1 MVIEH
6 LMRVAFLTNTETL
19 YGGNRS
25 LVELIDGL
33 RKLSVEPH
41 VIVPKEGDL
50 TVALASR
57 HVPLKVLPI
66 QNWVSNDQ
74 LREELSI
81 QQPSRYAK
89 RRVGAVYRLAK
100 NLAVM
105 PKLVRQLKIWDVD
118 VVYTNSS
125 VTPAGAVAAAL
136 IRRPHVW
143 HLREFVDSPDS
154 GLRTDWGMKLYR
166 YFIAKADAQIA
177 ISKVL
182 RSYYLGDSVGNGTRS
197 AVIYNGV
204 GTVAQFDDW
213 KEAVAR
219 QSLPEQSVKE
229 SSKPYTFLIMGRIS
243 PSKGQATAV
252 EALAKLV
259 DRHPEVRLLVVGG
272 GECAVLEALAAKLGV
287 SGNIDY
293 WGYTDDQYQAYFAS
307 DAVLVCSKSEG
318 MGRVAAEAMSVCR
331 PVIGLNRTA
340 TPEIVE
346 DGHTGLL
353 FDGGAGPLAACMRQF
368 VENPSWAR
376 TLGINGW
383 QVAREKF
390 NAESYTERVYELL
403 KSVACQQSR

>member
-1 MVIEH
+1 
-6 LMRVAFLTNTETL
+6 MRVAFLTNTETL

-33 RKLSVEPH
+33 RKFSVEPH
-41 VIVPKEGDL
+41 AVVPKQGDL

-57 HVPLKVLPI
+57 HVPLRVLPI

-74 LREELSI
+74 PRQEASI
-81 QQPSRYAK
+81 QQLSRYA
-89 RRVGAVYRLAK
+89 RRRAGAVYRLSK

-125 VTPAGAVAAAL
+125 VTPAGAIAAAL

-166 YFIAKADAQIA
+166 HFIAKADAQIA
-177 ISKVL
+177 ISEAL
-182 RSYYLGDSVGNGTRS
+182 RSYYLRS
-197 AVIYNGV
+197 ADQGRAAVIYNGV
-204 GTVAQFDDW
+204 GTVAQFDHW
-213 KEAVAR
+213 KEVAAR
-219 QSLPEQSVKE
+219 QSLPDQRVQG
-229 SSKPYTFLIMGRIS
+229 SSRPYTFLIMGRIS
-243 PSKGQATAV
+243 PGKGQATAV
-252 EALAKLV
+252 EALAKLMGCN
-259 DRHPEVRLLVVGG
+259 PEVRLLVVGG
-272 GECAVLEALAAKLGV
+272 GERAALEELAAKLGV

-293 WGYTDDQYQAYFAS
+293 WGYTDDPYQAYFAS

-353 FDGGAGPLAACMRQF
+353 YEGGSGPLAECMRQF
-368 VENPSWAR
+368 VENPGWAR

-383 QVAREKF
+383 QVARGKF

-403 KSVACQQSR
+403 KSVVCQQIRRS